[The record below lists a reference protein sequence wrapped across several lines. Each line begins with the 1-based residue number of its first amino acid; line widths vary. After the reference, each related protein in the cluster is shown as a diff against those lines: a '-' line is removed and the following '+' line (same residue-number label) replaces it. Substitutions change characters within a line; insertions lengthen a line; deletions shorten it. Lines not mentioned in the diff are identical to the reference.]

1 MRTSFRLD
9 IYTILIVAL
18 VPTFLAIAWGL
29 TWNYERILANRECDY
44 TGHYLTEV
52 GDMASLY
59 TDAGTLQNADTWLT
73 RLQAINPSTPTRDL
87 HQAVVNSMSY
97 AMNTNPDL
105 DTTEPGAVYDTLV
118 PFRQTIDKGAQE
130 VIDTCPEFERLLSYA
145 FPMYFREETP

>member
-1 MRTSFRLD
+1 MRSIIRLD

-29 TWNYERILANRECDY
+29 TWNYERILDKRACDY

-59 TDAGTLQNADTWLT
+59 TDAGTLRDADTWLT
-73 RLQAINPSTPTRDL
+73 RLEAINPSSPARDL
-87 HQAVVNSMSY
+87 HESVVSSMSY
-97 AMNTNPDL
+97 AMTTNPDL
-105 DTTEPGAVYDTLV
+105 GTTEPAAVYDTLT
-118 PFRQTIDKGAQE
+118 PFHQAIDKGAQE

-145 FPMYFREETP
+145 FPMYFREENP